1 MFLFHRLK
9 LRLLFRCKFVLDSNP
24 ELHVQAFD
32 LSLAVKHFVE
42 LCQRLLLVHWIRF
55 HRFVQSFHG
64 ILQLPLQFIETRRS
78 FLNLIPHERL
88 LFIS

>member
-1 MFLFHRLK
+1 MPSLHCLK
-9 LRLLFRCKFVLDSNP
+9 LRLLFGRKFVLDSNG

-32 LSLAVKHFVE
+32 RSLAIKHFVE
-42 LCQRLLLVHWIRF
+42 LRHRLLLVHRVSF